1 MAGCFCKASSAALTT
16 VFLFGTVINSRV
28 LWPQIGQPQIH
39 HAVAIISA
47 DFYTSSQ
54 TACITV
60 SAGSWE
66 AAPDQLQWFSCRFSD
81 PDHNT
86 AIKTE
91 AWSSTGETKSFPRL
105 FHYWTGRNGLHA
117 LTCNTWWDE
126 RREEQVRHL
135 ESCNGATNEYHLMF
149 FDIRKIRSK
158 KTYRAEREQW
168 AEEWVY
174 SSSWWR
180 CDFWSS
186 MQYKRPAQDEDL
198 HHDIK
203 KGRGSKR

>member
-16 VFLFGTVINSRV
+16 VFLFGTVINSRI
-28 LWPQIGQPQIH
+28 LWPQIGQPQRQ
-39 HAVAIISA
+39 HAVAVISA

-66 AAPDQLQWFSCRFSD
+66 AAPDQFQWFSCRFSD

-91 AWSSTGETKSFPRL
+91 AWSSTGETKSVSRL

-135 ESCNGATNEYHLMF
+135 ESVNGATNEYDLMF
-149 FDIRKIRSK
+149 LWYEKNKNQDNLQGR
-158 KTYRAEREQW
+158 ERTM
-168 AEEWVY
+168 
-174 SSSWWR
+174 S
-180 CDFWSS
+180 
-186 MQYKRPAQDEDL
+186 
-198 HHDIK
+198 
-203 KGRGSKR
+203 RGVSVFIILVEMRFLVLYAI